1 MSVPSRGTLVAGFAL
16 ALVAL
21 PSFLCAQELK
31 RTELKRTDLTGTNM
45 EVILGITEIPPGVT
59 LPKHFH
65 HGEEAF
71 YVLEGATV
79 QMPGQAPRTIA
90 AGAGGINIRE
100 VPHGGFQVVGDKP
113 LKLLTVHTVDKGKPL
128 YPPAP

>member
-1 MSVPSRGTLVAGFAL
+1 MIALSRGTFVAGFAL

-21 PSFLCAQELK
+21 PGLLCAQELK

-45 EVILGITEIPPGVT
+45 EVILGITEIPPGGT

-79 QMPGQAPRTIA
+79 QMPGQAPRLVAT
-90 AGAGGINIRE
+90 GAGGINVRG
-100 VPHGGFQVVGDKP
+100 VPHGGFPGV
-113 LKLLTVHTVDKGKPL
+113 
-128 YPPAP
+128 